1 MNSHITVSNKIT
13 QMLNLSS
20 PLLFTVTVPLLSSVN
35 VFDLYIIEHFR
46 CLQDCYTCLLPY
58 SYVIPKIQN

>member
-20 PLLFTVTVPLLSSVN
+20 PLLFTVTVPLLNSVN

-46 CLQDCYTCLLPY
+46 CPQDCYTCL
-58 SYVIPKIQN
+58 